1 MITPL
6 SQGAITILG
15 VLGMAGNSPF
25 REAVDQV
32 LSIKNFKNR
41 SEWEAAVQ
49 DLFGGK
55 KSPFV
60 AMYELFLS
68 RTEYGSTDYE
78 EVEDEDPHLKKFIET
93 EDRCEDRCK
102 YKNVYPFLEDYETAY
117 DHFSYSRPLVLRR
130 YLNEL
135 RARLSLRRRGHTLVF
150 FPETYD
156 LVLPT
161 AVRRSYYRRLRT
173 AISPFPSSGNVQ
185 VVLPNQLPF
194 VQREIDQVLE
204 KEGKISE
211 ANSGDMGEEG
221 TEGWPSE
228 LASDKLITGTLQL
241 NYRFATRFAL
251 FSVRR
256 LSSLSK
262 QMFELL
268 AERYKD
274 DPRKFI
280 LAVHSLMESIVY
292 SSIMNPSIVPVF
304 IVEKKP
310 AETKDRYR
318 AKAVATLLA
327 FRHYV
332 MSVDPFYSGLSSI
345 IVIRSALS
353 GRSSVPFLS
362 SLGVSRT
369 VKIDLEKL
377 VEDTVRAIVS
387 KELGYPTYFNVSLE
401 PEASFVSRI
410 PSSSVF
416 DKGVISVLSGPR
428 LGGGTITIQT
438 IPINI
443 YSSSL
448 DSKVVK
454 AILDYGEKAL
464 DHQNMSGVE
473 NIAIGSFNK
482 GLRQGLGT
490 RG

>member
-6 SQGAITILG
+6 SQGALTTLG
-15 VLGMAGNSPF
+15 VFGMAGDSPF

-55 KSPFV
+55 RSPFV
-60 AMYELFLS
+60 SMYELFLS

-93 EDRCEDRCK
+93 EDRCK
-102 YKNVYPFLEDYETAY
+102 YKNVYPFLEDHETAY

-130 YLNEL
+130 YLNQL
-135 RARLSLRRRGHTLVF
+135 RTRLGQHRRGYTLVF
-150 FPETYD
+150 LPETYD

-173 AISPFPSSGNVQ
+173 AISPFLSSGNVQ

-204 KEGKISE
+204 KEGRLSE
-211 ANSGDMGEEG
+211 SNSEDKGEEG

-256 LSSLSK
+256 ISSLSK

-292 SSIMNPSIVPVF
+292 SSIMNPSVVPVF
-304 IVEKKP
+304 VVEKQP
-310 AETKDRYR
+310 GETKDKYR

-327 FRHYV
+327 FKHYV
-332 MSVDPFYSGLSSI
+332 MSVDPFYTGLSSI
-345 IVIRSALS
+345 VTIKSALS
-353 GRSSVPFLS
+353 GASSVPYLS
-362 SLGVSRT
+362 SPGISRM
-369 VKIDLEKL
+369 VNKDLESL
-377 VEDTVRAIVS
+377 VREVVYKVLS
-387 KELGYPTYFNVSLE
+387 KELGSVTDFTLSLE
-401 PEASFVSRI
+401 SEAPFVSRI

-416 DKGVISVLSGPR
+416 DKGVVSVLSGPK
-428 LGGGTITIQT
+428 LSGGAITIQT

-443 YSSSL
+443 DSSSL

-464 DHQNMSGVE
+464 EQQNMSGIE
-473 NIAIGSFNK
+473 NIAIGSFNR
-482 GLRQGLGT
+482 GLSQKF
-490 RG
+490 

>member
-1 MITPL
+1 
-6 SQGAITILG
+6 
-15 VLGMAGNSPF
+15 
-25 REAVDQV
+25 
-32 LSIKNFKNR
+32 
-41 SEWEAAVQ
+41 
-49 DLFGGK
+49 
-55 KSPFV
+55 
-60 AMYELFLS
+60 
-68 RTEYGSTDYE
+68 
-78 EVEDEDPHLKKFIET
+78 
-93 EDRCEDRCK
+93 
-102 YKNVYPFLEDYETAY
+102 LEDYETAY
-117 DHFSYSRPLVLRR
+117 DHFSYSRPLVLRK
-130 YLNEL
+130 YLKDL
-135 RARLSLRRRGHTLVF
+135 RSRLGIHPRSHTLVF

-173 AISPFPSSGNVQ
+173 AISPFLSSGNVQ

-204 KEGKISE
+204 KEGRLSE
-211 ANSGDMGEEG
+211 SNSGDTGEEG

-251 FSVRR
+251 SAVRR

-262 QMFELL
+262 QMFEIL
-268 AERYKD
+268 AERYKS

-292 SSIMNPSIVPVF
+292 SSTMNPSIVPVF
-304 IVEKKP
+304 IVEKQP
-310 AETKDRYR
+310 AETKDKYR

-332 MSVDPFYSGLSSI
+332 MSVDPFYGGLSSI
-345 IVIRSALS
+345 IAIKSSLS

-362 SLGVSRT
+362 SPGFSRM

-387 KELGYPTYFNVSLE
+387 KELGSLTDFTLSLE
-401 PEASFVSRI
+401 AEIPFASRI

-428 LGGGTITIQT
+428 LGGGAITIQT

-443 YSSSL
+443 CSSSL
-448 DSKVVK
+448 NSKVVK
-454 AILDYGEKAL
+454 AILNYGEKAL
-464 DHQNMSGVE
+464 DNQDTSEIE
-473 NIAIGSFNK
+473 NIAIGSFNR
-482 GLRQGLGT
+482 GLRRGLGT

>member
-6 SQGAITILG
+6 SQGALTTLG

-32 LSIKNFKNR
+32 LSIKNFKDR

-55 KSPFV
+55 RSPFV
-60 AMYELFLS
+60 SMYELFLS

-93 EDRCEDRCK
+93 EDRCK
-102 YKNVYPFLEDYETAY
+102 YRNVYPFLEDYETAY

-130 YLNEL
+130 YLNQL
-135 RARLSLRRRGHTLVF
+135 RARLGQRHRGHTLVF

-161 AVRRSYYRRLRT
+161 AVRGSYYRRLRT
-173 AISPFPSSGNVQ
+173 AISPFLSSGNVQ
-185 VVLPNQLPF
+185 VVLPNQLSF
-194 VQREIDQVLE
+194 VQREIDRVLE
-204 KEGKISE
+204 KEGRLSE
-211 ANSGDMGEEG
+211 ANSGDTGEEG

-251 FSVRR
+251 AAVRR

-268 AERYKD
+268 AERYKN

-304 IVEKKP
+304 IVEKQP
-310 AETKDRYR
+310 AEAKDKYR

-332 MSVDPFYSGLSSI
+332 MSADPFYSGLSSI
-345 IVIRSALS
+345 TAIKSSLS
-353 GRSSVPFLS
+353 GSSSVPFLS
-362 SLGVSRT
+362 SPGVSRM
-369 VKIDLEKL
+369 VKRDLETL
-377 VEDTVRAIVS
+377 VRDVVYKIVS
-387 KELGYPTYFNVSLE
+387 KELGSLSDLTLSLE
-401 PEASFVSRI
+401 AEIPFASRI

-428 LGGGTITIQT
+428 LSGGAVTIQT

-443 YSSSL
+443 DSSSL

-464 DHQNMSGVE
+464 DQQNISDIE
-473 NIAIGSFNK
+473 NIAIASFNR
-482 GLRQGLGT
+482 GLSQKF
-490 RG
+490 

>member
-6 SQGAITILG
+6 SQGAITTLG
-15 VLGMAGNSPF
+15 VFGMAGDSPF

-32 LSIKNFKNR
+32 LSIKNFKDK

-55 KSPFV
+55 RSPFV
-60 AMYELFLS
+60 PMYELFLS

-93 EDRCEDRCK
+93 EDRCK

-117 DHFSYSRPLVLRR
+117 DHFSYPRPLVLRR
-130 YLNEL
+130 YLNDL
-135 RARLSLRRRGHTLVF
+135 KARLGIYHRGHILVF

-156 LVLPT
+156 LILPT
-161 AVRRSYYRRLRT
+161 TVRSAYYRRLRT
-173 AISPFPSSGNVQ
+173 SVAPFLSSGHIH

-211 ANSGDMGEEG
+211 ANSGDTGKEG

-228 LASDKLITGTLQL
+228 LASDKLITGTLQI
-241 NYRFATRFAL
+241 NYRFATMFAL
-251 FSVRR
+251 AAVRR

-262 QMFELL
+262 QMFEVL
-268 AERYKD
+268 ADRYKD

-280 LAVHSLMESIVY
+280 LAVHSFMESIVY
-292 SSIMNPSIVPVF
+292 SSIMYPSIVPVF
-304 IVEKKP
+304 IVEKQP

-318 AKAVATLLA
+318 AMAVATLLA

-345 IVIRSALS
+345 IVIKSALS

-362 SLGVSRT
+362 SLGVCRM

-387 KELGYPTYFNVSLE
+387 KELGSSTYFNVSLE
-401 PEASFVSRI
+401 IEFAFVSRI
-410 PSSSVF
+410 PFSSVF
-416 DKGVISVLSGPR
+416 DKGVISVFSGPS
-428 LGGGTITIQT
+428 LGGGVINIQT

-443 YSSSL
+443 DSSSL
-448 DSKVVK
+448 NSGVVK

-464 DHQNMSGVE
+464 DHQNMSGIE

>member
-6 SQGAITILG
+6 SQGAITTLG
-15 VLGMAGNSPF
+15 VFGMAGNSPF

-41 SEWEAAVQ
+41 SEWEATVQ

-55 KSPFV
+55 RSPFV
-60 AMYELFLS
+60 TMYELFLS

-93 EDRCEDRCK
+93 EDRCK
-102 YKNVYPFLEDYETAY
+102 YRNVYPFLEDHEKAY

-130 YLNEL
+130 YLNQI
-135 RARLSLRRRGHTLVF
+135 RTRLGQRRRGYTLVF
-150 FPETYD
+150 LPETYD

-173 AISPFPSSGNVQ
+173 AIAPFLSSGSFQ

-194 VQREIDQVLE
+194 IQREIDQVLE
-204 KEGKISE
+204 KEGKVSE
-211 ANSGDMGEEG
+211 SNSGDTREEG
-221 TEGWPSE
+221 TEDWPSE

-251 FSVRR
+251 VAVRR

-262 QMFELL
+262 QLFELL
-268 AERYKD
+268 AERYKN
-274 DPRKFI
+274 DPRRFI

-292 SSIMNPSIVPVF
+292 SSIMNPSVVPVF
-304 IVEKKP
+304 VVEKQP
-310 AETKDRYR
+310 GETKDKYR

-327 FRHYV
+327 FKHYV
-332 MSVDPFYSGLSSI
+332 MSVDPFYIGLSSI
-345 IVIRSALS
+345 VTIKSALS
-353 GRSSVPFLS
+353 GTSSVPYLS
-362 SLGVSRT
+362 SPGVSRM
-369 VKIDLEKL
+369 VNKDLENL
-377 VEDTVRAIVS
+377 VREVVYKVVS
-387 KELGYPTYFNVSLE
+387 KELGSATDFTLSLE
-401 PEASFVSRI
+401 SEAPFVSRI

-416 DKGVISVLSGPR
+416 DKGVVSVLSGPR
-428 LGGGTITIQT
+428 LGGGAITIQT

-443 YSSSL
+443 DSSSL

-464 DHQNMSGVE
+464 DQQNMSGIE
-473 NIAIGSFNK
+473 NIAIGSFNR
-482 GLRQGLGT
+482 GLSQKI
-490 RG
+490 

>member
-6 SQGAITILG
+6 SQGAITTLG
-15 VLGMAGNSPF
+15 VFGMAGDSPF

-32 LSIKNFKNR
+32 LSIKNFKDK

-55 KSPFV
+55 RSPFV
-60 AMYELFLS
+60 PMYELFLS
-68 RTEYGSTDYE
+68 RTEYGSMDYE

-93 EDRCEDRCK
+93 EDRCK

-130 YLNEL
+130 YLNQL
-135 RARLSLRRRGHTLVF
+135 RSRLSQRRRGHTLVF

-161 AVRRSYYRRLRT
+161 SVRRSYYRRLRT
-173 AISPFPSSGNVQ
+173 AISPFLSSGNVQ
-185 VVLPNQLPF
+185 IVLPNQLPF
-194 VQREIDQVLE
+194 VQRGIDQALE
-204 KEGKISE
+204 EEGRLSE
-211 ANSGDMGEEG
+211 SNPGDMGEEG
-221 TEGWPSE
+221 EERTDNWPPE
-228 LASDKLITGTLQL
+228 LASDELLRGTLQL

-251 FSVRR
+251 FAVRR

-262 QMFELL
+262 QMFEIL
-268 AERYKD
+268 AERYKN

-280 LAVHSLMESIVY
+280 VAVHSLMESIVY
-292 SSIMNPSIVPVF
+292 SSTMNPSVVPLF

-310 AETKDRYR
+310 AESRDEYR

-332 MSVDPFYSGLSSI
+332 MSADPFYSGLSSI
-345 IVIRSALS
+345 VAIKSALS

-362 SLGVSRT
+362 SPGVSRM

-377 VEDTVRAIVS
+377 VEDTVSAIVS
-387 KELGYPTYFNVSLE
+387 KELGSSGYLILSLE
-401 PEASFVSRI
+401 MEFPFASRI

-428 LGGGTITIQT
+428 LGSGVITIQT

-443 YSSSL
+443 DSSSL
-448 DSKVVK
+448 SSGVVK

-464 DHQNMSGVE
+464 EDQSTSGIE

-482 GLRQGLGT
+482 GLRQGLET

>member
-1 MITPL
+1 
-6 SQGAITILG
+6 
-15 VLGMAGNSPF
+15 
-25 REAVDQV
+25 
-32 LSIKNFKNR
+32 
-41 SEWEAAVQ
+41 
-49 DLFGGK
+49 
-55 KSPFV
+55 
-60 AMYELFLS
+60 
-68 RTEYGSTDYE
+68 
-78 EVEDEDPHLKKFIET
+78 
-93 EDRCEDRCK
+93 
-102 YKNVYPFLEDYETAY
+102 LEDYETAY
-117 DHFSYSRPLVLRR
+117 DHFSYPRPLVLRR
-130 YLNEL
+130 YLNDL
-135 RARLSLRRRGHTLVF
+135 KARLGIYHRGHILVF

-156 LVLPT
+156 LILPT
-161 AVRRSYYRRLRT
+161 TVRSAYYRRLRT
-173 AISPFPSSGNVQ
+173 SVAPFLSSGHIH

-211 ANSGDMGEEG
+211 ANSGDTGEEG

-228 LASDKLITGTLQL
+228 LASDKLITGTLQI
-241 NYRFATRFAL
+241 NYRFATMFAL
-251 FSVRR
+251 AAVRR

-262 QMFELL
+262 QMFEVL
-268 AERYKD
+268 ADRYKD

-280 LAVHSLMESIVY
+280 LAVHSFMESIVY
-292 SSIMNPSIVPVF
+292 SSIMYPSIVPVF
-304 IVEKKP
+304 IVEKQP

-318 AKAVATLLA
+318 AMAVATLLA

-345 IVIRSALS
+345 IVIKSALS

-362 SLGVSRT
+362 SLGVSRM

-387 KELGYPTYFNVSLE
+387 KELGSSTYFNVSLE
-401 PEASFVSRI
+401 IEFAFVSRI
-410 PSSSVF
+410 PFSSVF
-416 DKGVISVLSGPR
+416 DKGVISVFSGPS
-428 LGGGTITIQT
+428 LGGGVINIQT

-443 YSSSL
+443 DSSSL
-448 DSKVVK
+448 NSGVVK

-464 DHQNMSGVE
+464 DHQNMSGIE

>member
-6 SQGAITILG
+6 SQGALTTLG

-32 LSIKNFKNR
+32 LSIKNFKDR

-55 KSPFV
+55 RSPFV
-60 AMYELFLS
+60 SMYELFLS
-68 RTEYGSTDYE
+68 RTEYSSTDYE
-78 EVEDEDPHLKKFIET
+78 EVEDEDPHLKEFIET
-93 EDRCEDRCK
+93 KDRCK
-102 YKNVYPFLEDYETAY
+102 YRNVYPFLEDYETAY

-130 YLNEL
+130 YLNQL
-135 RARLSLRRRGHTLVF
+135 RARLGQHRRGHTLVF

-173 AISPFPSSGNVQ
+173 AISPFLSSGNFQ
-185 VVLPNQLPF
+185 VVLPNQLSF

-204 KEGKISE
+204 REGKISE
-211 ANSGDMGEEG
+211 SNSGDTGEEG

-228 LASDKLITGTLQL
+228 LASDRLITGTLQL

-251 FSVRR
+251 AAVKK

-268 AERYKD
+268 AERYKN

-280 LAVHSLMESIVY
+280 IAVHSFMESIVY

-304 IVEKKP
+304 MVEKRP
-310 AETKDRYR
+310 AEAKDKYR

-345 IVIRSALS
+345 IAIKSALS
-353 GRSSVPFLS
+353 GSSSVPSLS
-362 SLGVSRT
+362 SPGISRM
-369 VKIDLEKL
+369 VNRDLETL
-377 VEDTVRAIVS
+377 VREVVYKVVS
-387 KELGYPTYFNVSLE
+387 KELGYLTDFTLSLE
-401 PEASFVSRI
+401 PEAPFFSRI

-416 DKGVISVLSGPR
+416 DKGVISVFSGPR
-428 LGGGTITIQT
+428 LSGGVITIQT

-443 YSSSL
+443 DSSSL

-464 DHQNMSGVE
+464 DQENVSGIE
-473 NIAIGSFNK
+473 NIAIGSFNR
-482 GLRQGLGT
+482 GLSQKF
-490 RG
+490 

>member
-6 SQGAITILG
+6 SQGAITTLG
-15 VLGMAGNSPF
+15 VFGMAGDSPF

-55 KSPFV
+55 RSPFV
-60 AMYELFLS
+60 SMYELFLS

-93 EDRCEDRCK
+93 EDRCK

-135 RARLSLRRRGHTLVF
+135 RRRLGQDSRGQTLVF

-173 AISPFPSSGNVQ
+173 TISPFLSSGNVR

-211 ANSGDMGEEG
+211 SNSGDTGGEGMED
-221 TEGWPSE
+221 WPSE

-251 FSVRR
+251 FSVNKLRSISR
-256 LSSLSK
+256 
-262 QMFELL
+262 QMFEIL
-268 AERYKD
+268 AERYKS
-274 DPRKFI
+274 DPRKFV
-280 LAVHSLMESIVY
+280 LAVHSFMESIVY
-292 SSIMNPSIVPVF
+292 SSTMNPSIVPVF
-304 IVEKKP
+304 MVEKQP
-310 AETKDRYR
+310 AEAKDKYR

-345 IVIRSALS
+345 IAIKSALF
-353 GRSSVPFLS
+353 GRSPVPSLS
-362 SLGVSRT
+362 SPGFSRMVSR
-369 VKIDLEKL
+369 DLENL

-387 KELGYPTYFNVSLE
+387 KELGSLTDFTLSLE
-401 PEASFVSRI
+401 SEIPFASRI

-416 DKGVISVLSGPR
+416 DKGVISVLSGSR
-428 LGGGTITIQT
+428 LGGGAITIQT
-438 IPINI
+438 VPINI
-443 YSSSL
+443 DSSSL

-464 DHQNMSGVE
+464 ERQNMSDIE
-473 NIAIGSFNK
+473 NIAIGSFNR

>member
-6 SQGAITILG
+6 SQGAITTLG
-15 VLGMAGNSPF
+15 VLGMAGDSPF

-32 LSIKNFKNR
+32 LSIKNFKDK

-55 KSPFV
+55 RSPFV
-60 AMYELFLS
+60 TMYELFLS

-93 EDRCEDRCK
+93 EDRCK
-102 YKNVYPFLEDYETAY
+102 YKNVYPFLEDYKTAY

-130 YLNEL
+130 YLNQL
-135 RARLSLRRRGHTLVF
+135 RGRLSLRRRGHTLVF

-173 AISPFPSSGNVQ
+173 AISPFLSSGNVQ

-211 ANSGDMGEEG
+211 ANSGDTGEEG

-228 LASDKLITGTLQL
+228 LASDKLITGNLQL
-241 NYRFATRFAL
+241 NYKFATMFAL
-251 FSVRR
+251 AAVRR

-262 QMFELL
+262 QLFELL
-268 AERYKD
+268 AERHKN

-304 IVEKKP
+304 IIEKQP
-310 AETKDRYR
+310 AETKDKYR

-345 IVIRSALS
+345 IVIKSALS
-353 GRSSVPFLS
+353 GRSSVPFLY
-362 SLGVSRT
+362 SLGASRT
-369 VKIDLEKL
+369 VTTDLKKL

-387 KELGYPTYFNVSLE
+387 KELGSLMDFTLSLE
-401 PEASFVSRI
+401 PEIPFAPRI

-438 IPINI
+438 VPINI
-443 YSSSL
+443 DSSSL
-448 DSKVVK
+448 NSKVVK

-464 DHQNMSGVE
+464 DDENTSDIENMA
-473 NIAIGSFNK
+473 IASFNR
-482 GLRQGLGT
+482 GLSQKI
-490 RG
+490 

>member
-6 SQGAITILG
+6 SQGALTTLG

-32 LSIKNFKNR
+32 LSIKNFKDR

-55 KSPFV
+55 RSPFV
-60 AMYELFLS
+60 SMYELFLS

-93 EDRCEDRCK
+93 EDRCK
-102 YKNVYPFLEDYETAY
+102 YRNVYPFLEDYETAY

-130 YLNEL
+130 YLNQL
-135 RARLSLRRRGHTLVF
+135 RARLGQHRRGHTLVF

-173 AISPFPSSGNVQ
+173 AISPFLSSGNFQ
-185 VVLPNQLPF
+185 VVLPNQLSF

-204 KEGKISE
+204 RGGKISE
-211 ANSGDMGEEG
+211 ANSEDTGEEG

-228 LASDKLITGTLQL
+228 LASDRLITGTLQL

-251 FSVRR
+251 AAVKK

-268 AERYKD
+268 AERYKN

-280 LAVHSLMESIVY
+280 IAVHSFMESIVY

-304 IVEKKP
+304 MVEKRP
-310 AETKDRYR
+310 AEAKDKYR

-345 IVIRSALS
+345 IAIKSALS
-353 GRSSVPFLS
+353 GSSSVPSLS
-362 SLGVSRT
+362 SPGISRM
-369 VKIDLEKL
+369 VNRDLETL
-377 VEDTVRAIVS
+377 VREVVHKAVS
-387 KELGYPTYFNVSLE
+387 KELGYLTDFTLSLE
-401 PEASFVSRI
+401 PEAPFFSRI

-416 DKGVISVLSGPR
+416 DKGVISVFSGPR
-428 LGGGTITIQT
+428 LSGGVITIQT

-443 YSSSL
+443 DSSSL

-464 DHQNMSGVE
+464 DQENISGIE
-473 NIAIGSFNK
+473 NIAIGSFNR
-482 GLRQGLGT
+482 GLSQKF
-490 RG
+490 